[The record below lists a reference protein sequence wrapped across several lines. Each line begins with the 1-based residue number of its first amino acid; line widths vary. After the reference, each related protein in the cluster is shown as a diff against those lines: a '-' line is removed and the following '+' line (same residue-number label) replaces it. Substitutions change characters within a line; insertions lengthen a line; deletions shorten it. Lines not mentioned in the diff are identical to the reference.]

1 MAVRKYDLMVIL
13 DPARTEEQQKETLD
27 KIDEL
32 IAKYGGTAEKRE
44 VLGKRR
50 LAFLINK
57 RREGYYAVIQFETL
71 STNEVLSEVNRFCKY
86 SEQVLRHII
95 TSAVVGKSTGN
106 PALAEASMARNAASA
121 GYGRGGYGR
130 DRGPRRDDRG
140 PAPVAAEAPAVEAP
154 AGDAPEQPVV
164 S

>member
-1 MAVRKYDLMVIL
+1 MVIL

-27 KIDEL
+27 KIEES
-32 IAKYGGTAEKRE
+32 IVKYGGTAEKRE
-44 VLGKRR
+44 ILGKRR

-86 SEQVLRHII
+86 SEPVLRHII

-106 PALAEASMARNAASA
+106 PALAEASLARNAAST
-121 GYGRGGYGR
+121 GFGRGGYGR

-140 PAPVAAEAPAVEAP
+140 GPPPVAAPAADVVAPAADVAPEA
-154 AGDAPEQPVV
+154 APEQSV
-164 S
+164 